1 MRVTYDLLVIGGG
14 INGTAIARDAAG
26 RGLAVLLVE
35 RDDLAAH
42 TSSAS
47 SKLIHGGLRYLEQFA
62 FRLVH
67 ESLQERAVLLKT
79 APHIVRPLRF
89 VLPVA
94 RGMRPWWMIRAGL
107 ALYDLLAHGSS
118 LPRTRTVR
126 DPALTA
132 PLARPAR
139 AFAYWDAWVD
149 DARLVALNAVDA
161 HERGAEIAT
170 RTALVSAERDGNAWS
185 AELSDGRVVRAAAI
199 VNAAGPWVAEVLG
212 RRLTESAQAKVR
224 LVKGSHIVVPRLFD
238 GDHAYILQQPDGRVV
253 FAIAYEEALTLVGTT
268 DVPVDAPDDA
278 APSAEEERYL
288 CEAVDRYF
296 RRTVTPADIIWR
308 YAGIRALHD
317 DGAADAKA
325 VTRDYHLELDAD
337 PGPKLLSVFGG
348 KITTARAL
356 AEEALETLGVDA
368 PAWTAGASLPGGD
381 FTDFAVLDS
390 ATARRYPWLG
400 DAHRHRLLR
409 AYGTRIDTLIGG
421 RTSLGRLFGP
431 CLSEAEIDYL
441 RSHEFARTA
450 EDILWRR
457 TKCGLRMRDEE
468 RRALSGWIDGTQPP
482 RPG

>member
-1 MRVTYDLLVIGGG
+1 MSYDLLVIGGG

-26 RGLAVLLVE
+26 RGLATLLVE

-67 ESLQERAVLLKT
+67 ESLQERAVLLQT

-107 ALYDLLAHGSS
+107 MLYDLLAHGSS

-132 PLARPAR
+132 PLAKAAH

-149 DARLVALNAVDA
+149 DARLVALNALDA
-161 HERGAEIAT
+161 RERGAEIAI
-170 RTALVSAERDGNAWS
+170 RTALVSAARDGDAWS
-185 AELSDGRVVRAAAI
+185 AKLSDGRTVRAAAI

-212 RRLTESAQAKVR
+212 QRLAESAESKVR

-253 FAIAYEEALTLVGTT
+253 FAIAYERDFTLVGTT
-268 DVPVDAPDDA
+268 DVPVEAPDDT
-278 APSAEEERYL
+278 APSADEERYL

-296 RRTVTPADIIWR
+296 RRAVTPSDIVWR

-356 AEEALETLGVDA
+356 AEEALETLGVVA
-368 PAWTAGASLPGGD
+368 PAWTADAPLPGGD
-381 FTDFAVLDS
+381 FADFAALDA
-390 ATARRYPWLG
+390 ATAARYPWLG
-400 DAHRHRLLR
+400 DTQRRRLLR
-409 AYGTRIDTLIGG
+409 AYGTRVETLIGG
-421 RTSLGRLFGP
+421 AHSLGGDFGAG
-431 CLSEAEIDYL
+431 LSAAEIAYL
-441 RSHEFARTA
+441 RTHEFARDA
-450 EDILWRR
+450 EDVLWRR
-457 TKCGLRMRDEE
+457 TKCGLHMTAAQRE
-468 RRALSGWIDGTQPP
+468 AVATFLTGA
-482 RPG
+482 